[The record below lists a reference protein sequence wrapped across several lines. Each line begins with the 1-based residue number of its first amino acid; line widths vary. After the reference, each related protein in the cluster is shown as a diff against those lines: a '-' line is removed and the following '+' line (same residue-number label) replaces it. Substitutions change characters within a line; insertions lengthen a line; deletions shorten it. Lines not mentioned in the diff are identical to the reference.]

1 MTEKEK
7 RDAGELY
14 SPEALQEE
22 LLRCK
27 ELCFDFNAL
36 RPSQE
41 AEKAAIIQKLFRKT
55 GKRFLIQVP
64 FWCDYGENIEIG
76 EDFYANHNCV
86 ILDCA
91 RVTFGKHVFVGP
103 DCGFYTAAHPM
114 DPKRRNQGLEYAR
127 PITVGDNVWFGGGVR
142 VLPGVTI
149 GEGSVIAAGSVV
161 TKDVPP
167 YVVAGGNPCR
177 VLRELTEEEQQK

>member
-41 AEKAAIIQKLFRKT
+41 AEKAAIIQKLFRN
-55 GKRFLIQVP
+55 GHGRPPFRPYGRVSLCVGMRVFARQLRKR
-64 FWCDYGENIEIG
+64 
-76 EDFYANHNCV
+76 
-86 ILDCA
+86 
-91 RVTFGKHVFVGP
+91 
-103 DCGFYTAAHPM
+103 
-114 DPKRRNQGLEYAR
+114 
-127 PITVGDNVWFGGGVR
+127 
-142 VLPGVTI
+142 
-149 GEGSVIAAGSVV
+149 SV
-161 TKDVPP
+161 
-167 YVVAGGNPCR
+167 
-177 VLRELTEEEQQK
+177 